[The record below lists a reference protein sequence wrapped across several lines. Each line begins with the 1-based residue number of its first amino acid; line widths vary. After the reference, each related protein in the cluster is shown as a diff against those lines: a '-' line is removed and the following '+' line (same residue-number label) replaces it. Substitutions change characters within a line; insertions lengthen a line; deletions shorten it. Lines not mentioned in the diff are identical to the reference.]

1 MDFEKSK
8 LNGLI
13 LCKPHIFKD
22 SRGFFK
28 ESYNKK
34 QFNEV
39 VGRDINFVQDNF
51 SLSHKGVFRGIHLQ
65 KKPFEQGKLV
75 YVSHGVVMDYA
86 IDLRKNSPTYLQWEV
101 FELSDKNNHQLWI
114 PEGFGHAFLAIS
126 DTVHFSYKTT
136 NYYNK
141 ESEICVKWDDPKIGL
156 AFNYDIELKISEKDN
171 QGILL

>member
-156 AFNYDIELKISEKDN
+156 ALNYDIELKISEKDN